1 MMASAFAV
9 RNFVGTQVVGNQ
21 EAPTSRL
28 DLGRQRRRACKGG
41 SRRCSTRGARIFAYR
56 HSWRR
61 TAANSGDRCDVAPP
75 EDVGIGRHDGL
86 AIEVQVLA
94 IVIAEIRYFK

>member
-1 MMASAFAV
+1 M
-9 RNFVGTQVVGNQ
+9 
-21 EAPTSRL
+21 
-28 DLGRQRRRACKGG
+28 QRRLETVFDARRADI
-41 SRRCSTRGARIFAYR
+41 RVPALV
-56 HSWRR
+56 
-61 TAANSGDRCDVAPP
+61 AANSGDRCDVAPP